1 MLAVVL
7 AVTGTVLPLFA
18 DVLRE
23 RTVLPGNSAA
33 TATAATAAVYN
44 APSAAAALLR

>member
-33 TATAATAAVYN
+33 TATAAVYN